1 MKLYRYEILNCID
14 ESRLFIICYKSI
26 SRELNCMCVCV
37 MVSLWFFW
45 VFLMLFIS
53 FYLDYLYEMLI
64 CLEFIFVVDVGNL
77 IFLLKVILIGVVM
90 LVYVWRLVYLCF
102 CV

>member
-1 MKLYRYEILNCID
+1 
-14 ESRLFIICYKSI
+14 
-26 SRELNCMCVCV
+26 
-37 MVSLWFFW
+37 
-45 VFLMLFIS
+45 MLFIS

-90 LVYVWRLVYLCF
+90 LVYV
-102 CV
+102 